1 LPSKPELLSA
11 SHALAKD
18 RRTGIKRHQSF
29 EASGAGAP
37 GAGASWTGAGVCC
50 GGGAACFVVAGF
62 LAAATAG
69 AADAAGRAGGDGA
82 LGVVDGAL
90 ARGTAGAAL
99 GSGFMILIGGVEAA
113 VGNSALVGLP
123 VGINGESMATGAA
136 AAEDAFHDGA

>member
-1 LPSKPELLSA
+1 MPWQ
-11 SHALAKD
+11 KD

-37 GAGASWTGAGVCC
+37 GAGASWTGA
-50 GGGAACFVVAGF
+50 GGAACFVVAGF

-82 LGVVDGAL
+82 LGAVDGAV
-90 ARGTAGAAL
+90 ARGKAGAAL
-99 GSGFMILIGGVEAA
+99 GSGFMMLIGGVEAA